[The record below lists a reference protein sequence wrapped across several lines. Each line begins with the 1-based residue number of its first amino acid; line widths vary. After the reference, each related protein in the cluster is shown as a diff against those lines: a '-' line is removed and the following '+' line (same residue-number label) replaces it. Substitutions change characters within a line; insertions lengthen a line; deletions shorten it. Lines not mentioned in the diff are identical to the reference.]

1 MIKSNNKYNNT
12 LSNKLVFY
20 SNKIKVKPFITYS
33 NALLS
38 KINALENNKYK
49 SAIYRWINIITGES
63 YVGRS
68 KNLTDRLVKYY
79 DINYLNREIK
89 NGNSRIY
96 RALLIY
102 GYTNFSL
109 EILEYCDEKSLA
121 ERERYYIY
129 LLQPEYNIRC
139 KSARV

>member
-1 MIKSNNKYNNT
+1 MIKSNNKYNNNT
-12 LSNKLVFY
+12 LSNKLVLY

-68 KNLTDRLVKYY
+68 KNLTDRL
-79 DINYLNREIK
+79 I
-89 NGNSRIY
+89 
-96 RALLIY
+96 
-102 GYTNFSL
+102 
-109 EILEYCDEKSLA
+109 
-121 ERERYYIY
+121 
-129 LLQPEYNIRC
+129 
-139 KSARV
+139 